1 VVPPVATGNL
11 RARRHRRARTTS
23 VGARMKWRIAVWF
36 LLPAFAVYTVFVVYP
51 LLSALADSF
60 WRWHGTVRAG
70 FAGLGNFTSLFTT
83 FPLDQQLWPAFWHS
97 VVFFVGTM
105 IVQNT
110 FGLLIAVLLAEL
122 RVGRR
127 MLQTIY
133 TVPYLVGGLVVGYLW
148 SLLLS
153 PSFGPVN
160 KTLQSIGLGSLARP
174 WLGDPATALPVV
186 ILVNAW
192 HYLGFPI
199 LLFGAALAGLPRE
212 YGEAALM
219 DGANQR
225 QRFFRITLPL
235 LRPAI
240 GVITILT
247 FIGCFNTFELVYSL
261 EGAQGNQ
268 PTGPGGATDLLGLI
282 FYRIAFQEGG
292 VNAIGQ
298 SSALAVL
305 LFLFIFGIAAL
316 ANRALRRREAA
327 LA

>member
-1 VVPPVATGNL
+1 
-11 RARRHRRARTTS
+11 
-23 VGARMKWRIAVWF
+23 MKWRVAALF
-36 LLPAFAVYTVFVVYP
+36 CLPAFALYTIFVVYP
-51 LLSALADSF
+51 LLSALTDSF
-60 WRWHGTVRAG
+60 WRWQGTSRG
-70 FAGLGNFTSLFTT
+70 DFAGLDNFRSLFTT
-83 FPLDQQLWPAFWHS
+83 FPLNQQLWPAFWHT

-105 IVQNT
+105 LVQNT
-110 FGLLIAVLLAEL
+110 FGLLIAVLLNEL
-122 RVGRR
+122 RFGKRF
-127 MLQTIY
+127 LQTLY
-133 TVPYLVGGLVVGYLW
+133 TLPYLVGGLVVGYLW

-160 KTLQSIGLGSLARP
+160 KALDAVGLDSVARP
-174 WLGDPATALPVV
+174 WLGDPHTALAVV

-199 LLFGAALAGLPRE
+199 LLFGAALAGTPPE
-212 YGEAALM
+212 YQEAARM
-219 DGANQR
+219 DGANAV

-235 LRPAI
+235 LTPAL
-240 GVITILT
+240 GVVSVLT

-261 EGAQGNQ
+261 SGAQGNQ

-305 LFLFIFGIAAL
+305 LFLLIFGVAVV
-316 ANRALRRREAA
+316 ANRLIRRREAA
-327 LA
+327 LT